1 MDMLEDPYMLLY
13 FAPVVLAV
21 LYFIVSLFGE
31 SGE

>member
-13 FAPVVLAV
+13 FAPLILAL
-21 LYFIVSLFGE
+21 LYFIVSIYGE